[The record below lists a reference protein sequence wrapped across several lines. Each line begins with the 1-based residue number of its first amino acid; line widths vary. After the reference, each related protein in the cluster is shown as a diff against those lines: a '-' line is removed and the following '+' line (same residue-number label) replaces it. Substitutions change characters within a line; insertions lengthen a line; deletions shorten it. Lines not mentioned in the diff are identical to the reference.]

1 MKIWRC
7 DGEEDCSDG
16 YDEQKC
22 GMYIKCSVEQI
33 IKGQFSLVLHKN
45 ICCGYL
51 ELPR

>member
-22 GMYIKCSVEQI
+22 GKYIHFFSGTDKVVFGDNERIIFCS
-33 IKGQFSLVLHKN
+33 S
-45 ICCGYL
+45 
-51 ELPR
+51 P